1 MIPSK
6 LKKLKIEKEHFRVA
20 IFGSARVGK
29 KDENYRLV
37 FQLAKL
43 LGSEGIDIVTGGGPG
58 TMEAANAGHKV
69 GDKLNISHSYGLLI
83 KLPKEQRANAHLDV
97 KKEFTKFSERL
108 HEFMKLS
115 NAVVVAPGGVGT
127 TLEFFYTL
135 QLVQVRHVKDIPII
149 LIGWQWKKLI
159 EWLKENPVKQGYIS
173 LNELDSIY
181 YVKTVDDAFLLI
193 KKARELIENKE
204 KNIFPRL
211 RKYCGER
218 CNLS

>member
-20 IFGSARVGK
+20 IFGSARVNQ

-58 TMEAANAGHKV
+58 TMEAANAGHKL
-69 GDKLNISHSYGLLI
+69 DISHSYGLLI
-83 KLPKEQRANAHLDV
+83 KLPREQRANAHLDV

-115 NAVVVAPGGVGT
+115 NAVVVAPGGIGT

-135 QLVQVRHVKDIPII
+135 Q
-149 LIGWQWKKLI
+149 
-159 EWLKENPVKQGYIS
+159 
-173 LNELDSIY
+173 
-181 YVKTVDDAFLLI
+181 
-193 KKARELIENKE
+193 
-204 KNIFPRL
+204 
-211 RKYCGER
+211 
-218 CNLS
+218 